1 MDGNL
6 CPPEV
11 FYGDHPYLVSR
22 RLYEGLVIVQTG
34 VQGVLGSSR
43 QYLDRSV
50 PLVCGPALPT
60 GYLRRLR
67 LRAGGLLRVTCAGSA
82 YGRVGSGRCRVE
94 LSRLRL
100 RVGGHRATYGWVGE
114 PQRHVGLDSCVLE
127 FL

>member
-22 RLYEGLVIVQTG
+22 RLYGCLVIVQTG
-34 VQGVLGSSR
+34 VQGVLGSRR

-67 LRAGGLLRVTCAGSA
+67 LRAGGALMRDLR
-82 YGRVGSGRCRVE
+82 
-94 LSRLRL
+94 RLRL
-100 RVGGHRATYGWVGE
+100 RAGGLRTLPSRAEPAPPTGGWAPRHLWVGG
-114 PQRHVGLDSCVLE
+114 
-127 FL
+127 